1 MISIESLMVKLAKFQ
16 YKHYTSL
23 AILAVIIT
31 LFLAAGLPNIR
42 METDFSKELPQDLPV
57 ITLENKVSDTFGA
70 QDIIMIVVRLDYE
83 SSQKNA
89 VKDIRDPRVMQL
101 LLNLEDSIIE
111 ESEIERVWS
120 IGSVFSER
128 GVPDNLEET
137 KKVLAKIPST
147 DNAFNRDYSAVL
159 FFAYANIG
167 ESEDKVKKLTDK
179 IQEDMD
185 ENNAPPGVSMQ
196 ITGMPSVRSTIM
208 DLLKSDS
215 TFTMIVSA
223 LIILVLLVTINK
235 PWKRGVLIFIP
246 LTLGVIWTLG
256 VMGWINLPLNVATV
270 GLGAMI
276 LGLGVEYGVFY
287 VSRYKEERVKKVSQ
301 PESLEKT
308 AKSVSTA
315 IAGSS
320 TTTIV
325 GFLAL
330 TLASMPMIQKL
341 GFALA
346 LGIFCCASATI
357 LFTPSV
363 VLLEEIWIHQRRI
376 TIRDNLDRA
385 IKKMEMR
392 GLK

>member
-1 MISIESLMVKLAKFQ
+1 MISIESLMVKLARFQ
-16 YKHYTSL
+16 YKHYKSL
-23 AILAVIIT
+23 AIIAVLIT

-42 METDFSKELPQDLPV
+42 METDFSKELPQNLPV
-57 ITLENKVSDTFGA
+57 IVLENKVSDTFGA
-70 QDIIMIVVRLDYE
+70 QDLIIIVVQLDYE

-89 VKDIRDPRVMQL
+89 VTDIREPRVMQL
-101 LLNLEDSIIE
+101 LLDLE
-111 ESEIERVWS
+111 ESINQETEIDRVWS
-120 IGSVFSER
+120 IGSIFKEK
-128 GVPDNLEET
+128 GVPASLKET
-137 KKVLAKIPST
+137 KDFLAKIPGS
-147 DNAFNRDYSAVL
+147 DDAFNRDYSSVL

-167 ESEDKVKKLTDK
+167 ASEDKVKKLTDK
-179 IQEDMD
+179 IQQDMD
-185 ENNAPPGVSMQ
+185 ENNAPPGVRMQ
-196 ITGMPSVRSTIM
+196 ITGMPPVRSTIM
-208 DLLKSDS
+208 DLLRSDS
-215 TFTMIVSA
+215 AFTMSVSA
-223 LIILVLLVTINK
+223 LIIFVLLISINK

-256 VMGWINLPLNVATV
+256 FMGWINLPLNVATV

-287 VSRYKEERVKKVSQ
+287 VSRYKEERVEKVSQ
-301 PESLEKT
+301 IESLEKV
-308 AKSVSTA
+308 ANSVSSA

-320 TTTIV
+320 ITTIV

-376 TIRDNLDRA
+376 TIRDNLDKA